1 MSHRELLIQ
10 SESFVQSVGEFEE
23 IIEIIDM
30 TKKSELKRNLVYQ
43 PGIHVFPRSIFD
55 KVLILLARR
64 CSCPNKERNTAN
76 NKSGN
81 KSVKYTPILIVQ
93 YEAYKLYRCFS
104 ALGIIQYDTECPQNL
119 GYQL

>member
-23 IIEIIDM
+23 IIEIIDIA
-30 TKKSELKRNLVYQ
+30 KKSELKRNLVYQ

-55 KVLILLARR
+55 KVSILLARR

-81 KSVKYTPILIVQ
+81 
-93 YEAYKLYRCFS
+93 
-104 ALGIIQYDTECPQNL
+104 
-119 GYQL
+119 